1 VRRLYPRAIETIRAL
16 GFALLVLSSIVL
28 EARPAAADAHAEAAA
43 QSALSNA
50 ANDYG
55 DEHYQR
61 ALYRLNVAL
70 RACAHKRCTP
80 ATVAALERD
89 VGAIQFR
96 RKLRPAAKKA
106 WMKALHTQPDIAL
119 NPAYDAPDLREAWEA
134 QQRVAGVTPA
144 PEDLQHSPIA
154 EQRPDTPLPVY
165 VPYDGKLPLA
175 HVFIHYRADNT
186 KDWAS
191 TAMTKMAGGWGGVVP
206 CNDVTAPALQ
216 YWLEGFDANGE
227 SLARWGDVER
237 PYTVAIHDTL
247 AGPAPHLP
255 DQEPP
260 ASCEEPPAEK
270 EAEATNAKPPPPLP
284 EEPEEQRSPHARFW
298 IGVAGALDFA
308 ILPGATNACRLGA
321 NLSPAGGGNYYCTNP
336 DGSDFPSAAQNAH
349 LTVPGGSG
357 DIGTSLVVGDMRA
370 LAAFDAA
377 LTDNMLFGA
386 RLGYVINGYSGN
398 AAVRDGRALGP
409 KIHAEI
415 RGTYI
420 FGHDPMSRE
429 GFAPT
434 AFVGGGY
441 SEFDAQTSTTVTL
454 DNVTGSQTVRVWM
467 TDAPFFV
474 TAGAGVRYQFSPRIQ
489 LTLAGRLNVAF
500 GSGFVLPTWGP
511 EMTVQY
517 GF

>member
-1 VRRLYPRAIETIRAL
+1 MRSLHPRERETARAL
-16 GFALLVLSSIVL
+16 AAAVLVFSFIVFD
-28 EARPAAADAHAEAAA
+28 ARPAAADAHAEAVA

-50 ANDYG
+50 ASDYEG
-55 DEHYQR
+55 EHYQR

-70 RACAHKRCTP
+70 KACAHKRCVP
-80 ATVAALERD
+80 GTVAALERD
-89 VGAIQFR
+89 VGAVQFR

-106 WMKALHTQPDIAL
+106 WMKALHLQPDIAL
-119 NPAYDAPDLREAWEA
+119 NSAYDAPDLREAWEA
-134 QQRVAGVTPA
+134 QQRIAGVTPA
-144 PEDLQHSPIA
+144 PEDLKHAPIA

-165 VPYDGKLPLA
+165 VPYEGKLPLA
-175 HVFIHYRADNT
+175 HVFVHYRSDSA

-191 TAMTKMAGGWGGVVP
+191 VPLAKMAGGWGGLVP
-206 CNDVTAPALQ
+206 CTDVAAPALQ
-216 YWLEGFDANGE
+216 YWVEGFDANNE

-237 PYTVAIHDTL
+237 PYTVAVHDTL
-247 AGPAPHLP
+247 AGPPPHLP
-255 DQEPP
+255 DQAPP

-270 EAEATNAKPPPPLP
+270 EAEGTTKAPPSAP
-284 EEPEEQRSPHARFW
+284 EEPEEPRSPHARFW

-308 ILPGATNACRLGA
+308 VIPGATNACRLGA

-336 DGSDFPSAAQNAH
+336 DGSDFPSAAQNMH
-349 LTVPGGSG
+349 LTAPGGSG
-357 DIGTSLVVGDMRA
+357 DIGTSFVVGDTRA
-370 LAAFDAA
+370 LVALDAA
-377 LTDNMLFGA
+377 LTDNVLFGA
-386 RLGYVINGYSGN
+386 RLGYVLTGYSGA

-415 RGTYI
+415 RGTYV
-420 FGHDPMSRE
+420 FGRDPMSRE

-454 DNVTGSQTVRVWM
+454 DNVAGSQTVRVWM

-489 LTLAGRLNVAF
+489 LTVAGRLNVAF

>member
-1 VRRLYPRAIETIRAL
+1 VASKYLRTGHDARPLVA
-16 GFALLVLSSIVL
+16 ALLASAAIVL
-28 EARPAAADAHAEAAA
+28 VVRPAAADARAEAVA
-43 QSALSNA
+43 QSTLTNA
-50 ANDYG
+50 ANDYEN
-55 DEHYQR
+55 EHYQR

-70 RACAHKRCTP
+70 KSCAHGRCAP

-96 RKLRPAAKKA
+96 RKLRPASKKA
-106 WMKALHTQPDIAL
+106 WMKALHLQPDIPL
-119 NPAYDAPDLREAWEA
+119 NPAYDAPDLRQAWEA
-134 QQRVAGVTPA
+134 QQRIAGITPPA
-144 PEDLQHSPIA
+144 EDLKHTPIA

-175 HVFIHYRADNT
+175 HVFVHYRADST
-186 KDWAS
+186 KDWS
-191 TAMTKMAGGWGGVVP
+191 TVALTKTAGGWGGLVP
-206 CNDVTAPALQ
+206 CHDVTAPALQ
-216 YWLEGFDANGE
+216 YWVEGFDAGNE
-227 SLARWGDVER
+227 SIARWGEVEH
-237 PYTVAIHDTL
+237 PYTVAVHDTL
-247 AGPAPHLP
+247 AGPPPHLP

-260 ASCEEPPAEK
+260 ASCEELRADK
-270 EAEATNAKPPPPLP
+270 EAEANTKSGAPAA
-284 EEPEEQRSPHARFW
+284 EEPEEQRGPHARFW

-308 ILPGATNACRLGA
+308 IMPGATNACRLGA

-357 DIGTSLVVGDMRA
+357 DVGTSFVVGDMRA
-370 LAAFDAA
+370 LVAIDAA
-377 LTDNMLFGA
+377 LTDNLLFGA
-386 RLGYVINGYSGN
+386 RLGYVVTGYGGN

-415 RGTYI
+415 RGTYV
-420 FGHDPMSRE
+420 FGRDPMSRE

-441 SEFDAQTSTTVTL
+441 SEFDAQMSATVTL
-454 DNVTGSQTVRVWM
+454 DNVAGSQTVRVWM